1 MTERCDALNFKL
13 RKSHKKV
20 LKKFN
25 KFLLTGEKP
34 SKRRETELRNDF
46 DTDMSEEQKT
56 AKPLMDE
63 MNINRECTQD
73 INPINEFDVIPDNS
87 LNVKSNERKTV
98 SETSVH
104 KKTKA
109 KTLRIERKLKKI
121 MEREKCDEIK
131 AKDIMSI
138 EFLNRTKNRIKI
150 KTLEEYLTENE
161 NHSDRAHK
169 LEVKLEIN

>member
-1 MTERCDALNFKL
+1 MTKRCDALNFKL

-46 DTDMSEEQKT
+46 DIDMSEEQKT
-56 AKPLMDE
+56 AKPLMHE
-63 MNINRECTQD
+63 MSINRDCAQD
-73 INPINEFDVIPDNS
+73 INPINEFDVIPNNS
-87 LNVKSNERKTV
+87 PNVKSNEQKTV
-98 SETSVH
+98 SETSVR

-121 MEREKCDEIK
+121 MDREKCDEIK
-131 AKDIMSI
+131 AKDIMNT
-138 EFLNRTKNRIKI
+138 EFLNRIKNKIKI

-161 NHSDRAHK
+161 KYSDRAHK
-169 LEVKLEIN
+169 LEVKLID